1 MNDNFNVDRWMLSFY
16 LNCITLFYYLQTAF
30 LTLIGHAEYIYSTL
44 LFILPPLV
52 VLVIIMGQNREMT
65 FIYQNMIPLIRVY
78 FFGFFY
84 NIIL

>member
-1 MNDNFNVDRWMLSFY
+1 MTISMWIDGCSVFISTASPLR
-16 LNCITLFYYLQTAF
+16 YYLQTAF